1 MGKSKD
7 WIFSASDLK
16 KVEDTELQIDYD

>member
-7 WIFSASDLK
+7 WIFSAGDLK